1 MAALEALSCGL
12 PLVGSRFAVGPELE
26 SFDFCQLISEDTSPE
41 ELVKII
47 KTLYQKYSS
56 EGKKAKIHQAIK
68 ENFGT
73 EQYKDKLFKLI
84 DAKNM

>member
-1 MAALEALSCGL
+1 MATLEALSCGL
-12 PLVGSRFAVGPELE
+12 QLVGSRFAVGPELE
-26 SFDFCQLISEDTSPE
+26 SFDFCQLISEETSPE

-56 EGKKAKIHQAIK
+56 EGEIAKIHQTIK

-73 EQYKDKLFKLI
+73 EQYKSKLYTLLSCL
-84 DAKNM
+84 